1 MACRPIHPPSATPR
15 ETSWSGAMPPP
26 QIWHHPLGPDLGQR
40 VASSKRTLPE
50 DFDEPRRPAARK
62 IRKSLKAHMPAE
74 AKKALTRSRYPCCK
88 AVRPGCRASHEIPK
102 VHIRQLAPELQKEV
116 YLYVCN
122 AFLQC
127 GDRGSRGDTAENH
140 QRECEAYKA
149 KYRDAAEKPRPEPMS
164 LLAQA
169 TALYNAGRIKVD
181 PATSTD
187 IPTLLWGSDP
197 AKAGAPPWAPRLN
210 THPSISLASQL
221 SFSSSRSSSTL
232 STPGAQQSL
241 HALPDVANGSPLLGF
256 PSNVIDR
263 TPSTS
268 SGLEAE
274 VALLL
279 EHADNI
285 AAGDLQDDHTP
296 TETRKIANM
305 TDDEF
310 QQYLFTI

>member
-1 MACRPIHPPSATPR
+1 
-15 ETSWSGAMPPP
+15 
-26 QIWHHPLGPDLGQR
+26 
-40 VASSKRTLPE
+40 
-50 DFDEPRRPAARK
+50 
-62 IRKSLKAHMPAE
+62 MPAE
-74 AKKALTRSRYPCCK
+74 AKRALTRSRYPCCK
-88 AVRPGCRASHEIPK
+88 AVRPGCRASHEIWK
-102 VHIRQLAPELQKEV
+102 VHIRQLTPELQKEV

-127 GDRGSRGDTAENH
+127 GDRCVLSQPRNTGPQLTKISVCSGSRGDTAENH

-149 KYRDAAEKPRPEPMS
+149 KYRDTAEKPRPEPMS

-169 TALYNAGRIKVD
+169 TALYNAGRIKDD

-210 THPSISLASQL
+210 TPPSISLASQL
-221 SFSSSRSSSTL
+221 SSSSSRSSSTL
-232 STPGAQQSL
+232 STPGAQQSI
-241 HALPDVANGSPLLGF
+241 HALPDLTNGSPRLGS

-274 VALLL
+274 IGLLL
-279 EHADNI
+279 EHVDNV
-285 AAGDLQDDHTP
+285 AAGDLQDVHVP
-296 TETRKIANM
+296 IGARKIANM